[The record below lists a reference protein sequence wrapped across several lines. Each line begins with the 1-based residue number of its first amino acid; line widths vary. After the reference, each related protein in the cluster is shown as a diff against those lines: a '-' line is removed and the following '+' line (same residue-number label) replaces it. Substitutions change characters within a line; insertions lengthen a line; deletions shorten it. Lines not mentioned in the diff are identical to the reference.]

1 MRDQKALRPRRV
13 PVVADEPLIGSDR
26 FDYADAFEIR
36 VPEADARS
44 AEELARCALEQA
56 SSPVRSTVRI
66 AHRHLLRLRLGAG
79 SSPHHLFGWKILTS
93 EPDVIHLEAVSPLL
107 GRAVLVL
114 RRVDPTRAV
123 ITTYLFY
130 ARPVSARVV
139 WTIAAPLHRRIAPYL
154 LERAVRRPPHG
165 PRTGSRQAT
174 QGVHG

>member
-1 MRDQKALRPRRV
+1 
-13 PVVADEPLIGSDR
+13 VVADEPLIGSDR

-44 AEELARCALEQA
+44 AEQLARCALEQA
-56 SSPVRSTVRI
+56 ASPVRSTVRI

-165 PRTGSRQAT
+165 PRTGYRQAT
-174 QGVHG
+174 QEVHG